1 MATCTVRKALIAAV
15 LIAVVPAVGIS
26 AVGLPGLAAA
36 PAGAATT
43 AAGGPLR
50 CPGGTGT
57 GSPGVT
63 AKQINIGAISTL
75 SGPISADFAPLVKG
89 VQAYFDMVD
98 AAGGV
103 NGRKISLTYD
113 LDDGGTPS
121 RFVSLA
127 HTVVDQDHAF
137 AVVASSYFFNPTY
150 FESTCTPTY
159 GYNVTGDWAGPP
171 NLFGSGGSVQTYSSI
186 LPEIAYLLQQTKST
200 SLAVLAYNVSSS
212 SAACQAAVNQFK
224 AAGYHISYTDLKLPP
239 VNPNLTPD
247 VQRIL
252 AAKSDFVLS
261 CMTVDGN
268 VALARGIKQYGL
280 HVKQLWLNGQDQAT
294 LDHYANLVQGVYFLI
309 QHVPLTA
316 NQKVYPGLKE
326 YLSAMKKYEP
336 AYVGTETAIQGWESA
351 ALLVGGI
358 RAAGGSGK
366 SAGSSAKSAGSGLT
380 QANLVKVTNQM
391 TTFTADGLMT
401 PVDWTLTHFKAT
413 PPFCSAFTQAQGT
426 AFRPVLTRGQQVF
439 VCFGPGVRHPTPRA
453 PKPGTPGPSV
463 S

>member
-1 MATCTVRKALIAAV
+1 MPIRTIRKALIAAV
-15 LIAVVPAVGIS
+15 LGVVVPVVGVPT
-26 AVGLPGLAAA
+26 VGLTAVTA
-36 PAGAATT
+36 PAGAAGPVV
-43 AAGGPLR
+43 GGSLQ
-50 CPGGTGT
+50 CPAGTGT

-63 AKQINIGAISTL
+63 GKQINVGAISTL

-137 AVVASSYFFNPTY
+137 AVIASSYFFNPTY

-171 NLFGSGGSVQTYSSI
+171 NLFGSGGSVQTYNSI

-358 RAAGGSGK
+358 RAAGGSAKG
-366 SAGSSAKSAGSGLT
+366 AGGSAKSAGSGLT

>member
-1 MATCTVRKALIAAV
+1 MAAV
-15 LIAVVPAVGIS
+15 LV
-26 AVGLPGLAAA
+26 AAA
-36 PAGAATT
+36 PAVGVTASFAGSAGAST
-43 AAGGPLR
+43 AAAVGSLR
-50 CPGGTGT
+50 CPAGVAT

-63 AKQINIGAISTL
+63 AKQIDVGAISTL

-103 NGRKISLTYD
+103 NGRKITLAYD

-137 AVVASSYFFNPTY
+137 AVIASSYFFNPTY

-171 NLFGSGGSVQTYSSI
+171 NLFGSGGSVQTYGSI
-186 LPEIAYLLQQTKST
+186 LPEIAYLLQQTKAK

-212 SAACQAAVNQFK
+212 SAACQAAVNQLK
-224 AAGYHISYTDLKLPP
+224 AAGYHIGYTDLKLPP
-239 VNPNLTPD
+239 VNPDLTPD

-252 AAKSDFVLS
+252 AARSDFVLS

-268 VALARGIKQYGL
+268 VALARGVKQYGL

-294 LDHYANLVQGVYFLI
+294 LDHYTSLLQGVYFLI

-316 NQKVYPGLKE
+316 NQRVYPGLKE
-326 YLSAMKKYEP
+326 YLAAMRKYEP

-351 ALLVGGI
+351 ALLVAGI
-358 RAAGGSGK
+358 RAGGRTP
-366 SAGSSAKSAGSGLT
+366 T
-380 QANLVKVTNQM
+380 QAGVVKATNAM

-401 PVDWTLTHFKAT
+401 PVDWTVTHFEAT

-426 AFRPVLTRGQQVF
+426 AFRPVLTRGRQVF
-439 VCFGPGVRHPTPRA
+439 VCFGPSVRHPTPRA

>member
-1 MATCTVRKALIAAV
+1 MATRTVRKALIAAV
-15 LIAVVPAVGIS
+15 LVAVVPAVGIS
-26 AVGLPGLAAA
+26 TVGLTGLAAA
-36 PAGAATT
+36 PAGAATA
-43 AAGGPLR
+43 AAGGSLQ

-63 AKQINIGAISTL
+63 AKQINVGAISTL

-137 AVVASSYFFNPTY
+137 AVIASSYFFNPTY

-171 NLFGSGGSVQTYSSI
+171 NLFGSGGSVQTYNSI

-358 RAAGGSGK
+358 RAAGGSAKGT
-366 SAGSSAKSAGSGLT
+366 GGSAKSAGSGLT

>member
-1 MATCTVRKALIAAV
+1 MPTRTVRKALIAAV
-15 LIAVVPAVGIS
+15 LFAVAPAVGIS
-26 AVGLPGLAAA
+26 TVGLTGIAAA
-36 PAGAATT
+36 PAGAATPGT
-43 AAGGPLR
+43 GGSLQ
-50 CPGGTGT
+50 CPAGTGT

-137 AVVASSYFFNPTY
+137 AVIASSYFFNPTY

-171 NLFGSGGSVQTYSSI
+171 NLFGSGGSVQTYASI
-186 LPEIAYLLQQTKST
+186 LPEIAYLLQQTKSR

-239 VNPNLTPD
+239 VNPDLTPD

-358 RAAGGSGK
+358 RAAGSRK
-366 SAGSSAKSAGSGLT
+366 SAGAGGLT
-380 QANLVKVTNQM
+380 PANLVKVTNQM

>member
-1 MATCTVRKALIAAV
+1 MATCTLRKALIAAV
-15 LIAVVPAVGIS
+15 LFAVVPAAGIS
-26 AVGLPGLAAA
+26 TVGLTAAAAAAA
-36 PAGAATT
+36 PAAAGAT
-43 AAGGPLR
+43 AAAGSLQ
-50 CPGGTGT
+50 CAAGTGT

-63 AKQINIGAISTL
+63 AKQINVGAISTL

-103 NGRKISLTYD
+103 NGRKISLAYD

-127 HTVVDQDHAF
+127 HTVVDQDHAY
-137 AVVASSYFFNPTY
+137 AVIASSYFFNPTY
-150 FESTCTPTY
+150 LESTCTPTY

-171 NLFGSGGSVQTYSSI
+171 NLFGSGGSVQTYGSI
-186 LPEIAYLLQQTKST
+186 LPEIAYLLKQTKAT

-212 SAACQAAVNQFK
+212 SAACQAAVNQLK
-224 AAGYHISYTDLKLPP
+224 AGGYHISYTDLKLPP
-239 VNPNLTPD
+239 VNPDLTPD

-294 LDHYANLVQGVYFLI
+294 LDHYSNLVQGVYFLV
-309 QHVPLTA
+309 QHVPLAA

-326 YLSAMKKYEP
+326 YLLAMKKYEP
-336 AYVGTETAIQGWESA
+336 ADVGTETAIQGWESA

-358 RAAGGSGK
+358 RAAGKNAKGA
-366 SAGSSAKSAGSGLT
+366 AGGGMT
-380 QANLVKVTNQM
+380 QANLIKVTNQM

-401 PVDWTLTHFKAT
+401 PVDWTVTHFKAT
-413 PPFCSAFTQAQGT
+413 PPFCSAFTQAQGKV
-426 AFRPVLTRGQQVF
+426 FQPVFTRGQQVF

>member
-1 MATCTVRKALIAAV
+1 MATRTVRKALIAAV
-15 LIAVVPAVGIS
+15 LVAVVPAVGIS
-26 AVGLPGLAAA
+26 TVGLTGLAAA
-36 PAGAATT
+36 PAGAATA
-43 AAGGPLR
+43 AAGGSLQ
-50 CPGGTGT
+50 CPAGTGT

-63 AKQINIGAISTL
+63 GKQINVGAISTL

-137 AVVASSYFFNPTY
+137 AVIASSYFFNPTY

-186 LPEIAYLLQQTKST
+186 LPEIAYLLQQTKSR

-358 RAAGGSGK
+358 RAAG
-366 SAGSSAKSAGSGLT
+366 SAKSAGGGGLT

>member
-1 MATCTVRKALIAAV
+1 VA
-15 LIAVVPAVGIS
+15 
-26 AVGLPGLAAA
+26 
-36 PAGAATT
+36 
-43 AAGGPLR
+43 
-50 CPGGTGT
+50 T

-63 AKQINIGAISTL
+63 AKRIDVGAISTL

-98 AAGGV
+98 ARGGV
-103 NGRKISLTYD
+103 RGRKIDLAYD
-113 LDDGGTPS
+113 LDDGGTPG

-137 AVVASSYFFNPTY
+137 AVLASSYFFNPTY
-150 FESTCTPTY
+150 FTSTCTPTY

-171 NLFGSGGSVQTYSSI
+171 NLFGSGGSVQTYNSI
-186 LPEIAYLLQQTKST
+186 LPEIAYLLDKTKST

-212 SAACQAAVNQFK
+212 SAACQTAVNRLT

-239 VNPNLTPD
+239 VNADVTPD
-247 VQRIL
+247 VQHIL

-261 CMTVDGN
+261 CMTVNGN
-268 VALARGIKQYGL
+268 ISLARAVKQYGL
-280 HVKQLWLNGQDQAT
+280 KVKQLWLNGGDQSA
-294 LDHYANLVQGVYFLI
+294 LDHYTSLMQGVYFLI

-316 NQKVYPGLKE
+316 DQKVYPGLKE

-351 ALLVGGI
+351 ALLVAGI
-358 RAAGGSGK
+358 RAAGK
-366 SAGSSAKSAGSGLT
+366 TPT

-401 PVDWTLTHFKAT
+401 PVDWTLTHVKAT

-426 AFRPVLTRGQQVF
+426 VLRPVLTRGKQVF
-439 VCFGPGVRHPTPRA
+439 LCFGPRVRHPAPVA

-463 S
+463 G